1 MNATFKG
8 IVSKLVAGAKDFKSA
23 VLKAA
28 EEAPVIAGSVA
39 KDAPEVAALVE
50 LAYPGAAPIEQA
62 ALSAFEVLA
71 QAVEDAGTAAGAN
84 GLSVSF
90 DQTVIADVKAVL
102 PALKAFVAKL

>member
-1 MNATFKG
+1 MSFKG
-8 IVSKLVAGAKDFKSA
+8 IVTKLVTAAKDLKSD
-23 VLKAA
+23 VLTAA
-28 EEAPVIAGSVA
+28 EKAPAIVGEVA

-71 QAVEDAGTAAGAN
+71 DAVEAAGTAAGAN

-102 PALKAFVAKL
+102 PALKAFAAKL